1 MPSRISVIGARSAPR
16 RPVRLLPPDQHTPGI
31 VVNEWRDP
39 FGTLAAAT
47 HTRKCAAF
55 LGGVMSMPSLNS
67 ARPLADAVSKIGTYV
82 AVAALLGFLVLG
94 VVISPVAFS
103 AVGAADRDWGRLST
117 IGQAYGS
124 VSALLSAAALCL
136 VVLLQ
141 RHQVRHER
149 LTLVR
154 DMHLSVVGT
163 ALDDPEYC
171 QCWGARV
178 AGDDMDERLFYYTS
192 SILTLWWYAYEIGD
206 LRDEQVRSY
215 GRGMFE
221 SEVPRE
227 YWRMHGRWRLSGV
240 PTRRH
245 RRLLL

>member
-1 MPSRISVIGARSAPR
+1 
-16 RPVRLLPPDQHTPGI
+16 
-31 VVNEWRDP
+31 
-39 FGTLAAAT
+39 
-47 HTRKCAAF
+47 
-55 LGGVMSMPSLNS
+55 MSMPSLNS

-117 IGQAYGS
+117 IGQA
-124 VSALLSAAALCL
+124 
-136 VVLLQ
+136 LQ

-240 PTRRH
+240 RTRRH
-245 RRLLL
+245 RRFLLIIDEAFQEAEASGPPVRRRERARSPRPRAARRAPARPGKGLRRRLR

>member
-1 MPSRISVIGARSAPR
+1 
-16 RPVRLLPPDQHTPGI
+16 
-31 VVNEWRDP
+31 
-39 FGTLAAAT
+39 
-47 HTRKCAAF
+47 
-55 LGGVMSMPSLNS
+55 MSMPSLNS

-240 PTRRH
+240 RTRRH
-245 RRLLL
+245 RRFLLIIDEAFQEAEASGPPVRRRERARSPRPRAARRAPARPGKGLRRRLR